1 MVDRWFF
8 VRKRERKIVVVSL
21 FLFFCEKYIT
31 YITIYMFDLI
41 LMFSD
46 VLVVKRNEGG
56 EFESGEVEKMRRLGP
71 FGKMKRY

>member
-1 MVDRWFF
+1 MFDRWFF

-46 VLVVKRNEGG
+46 VLV
-56 EFESGEVEKMRRLGP
+56 
-71 FGKMKRY
+71 

>member
-1 MVDRWFF
+1 
-8 VRKRERKIVVVSL
+8 
-21 FLFFCEKYIT
+21 
-31 YITIYMFDLI
+31 MFDLI